1 MEDDFLV
8 CMEQSCVWDQ
18 KFRWKQEENWLSP

>member
-1 MEDDFLV
+1 MEDDFLA

-18 KFRWKQEENWLSP
+18 KFRWEQEEN